1 MRLLIVEDDDSVA
14 AALLAALRRSPH
26 AATRVA
32 RASDLLLRH
41 HDHDVVLLDLGLPDL
56 DGIEALRRLRRMTEV
71 PLIVVTARG
80 DEESTVR
87 ALRAGADDYVVK
99 PVRIPELLAR
109 VEAVARRRLDA
120 PRVERVRIGG
130 GIDVDLDAHRVTSD
144 TGDVHLTPTEFAMLA
159 ELARSAGRAVSRHR
173 LLDVVWGDAYAAS
186 SRSFDVH
193 LTALRQ
199 KLPGATITTIR
210 GYGYRLETG
219 S

>member
-14 AALLAALRRSPH
+14 AALVAGLRRSPH
-26 AATRVA
+26 SATRVA
-32 RASDLLLRH
+32 RASDLLLQH

-56 DGIEALRRLRRMTEV
+56 DGIEALRRLRRTTEV

-109 VEAVARRRLDA
+109 VEAVARRRGEA
-120 PRVERVRIGG
+120 PRVDRVSIGDLA
-130 GIDVDLDAHRVTSD
+130 IDLAARRVMMRTD
-144 TGDVHLTPTEFAMLA
+144 EVHLTATEFEMLA

-173 LLDVVWGDAYAAS
+173 LLDAVWGDAYAAS

-210 GYGYRLETG
+210 GYGYRLETET
-219 S
+219 

>member
-14 AALLAALRRSPH
+14 AALVAALRRSPH

-32 RASDLLLRH
+32 RASDLLLQH

-56 DGIEALRRLRRMTEV
+56 DGIEALRRLRRTTDV

-99 PVRIPELLAR
+99 PIRIPELLAR
-109 VEAVARRRLDA
+109 VEAVARRRLEA
-120 PRVERVRIGG
+120 PRVDRVRVGEVE
-130 GIDVDLDAHRVTSD
+130 IDLAARRVTTD
-144 TGDVHLTPTEFAMLA
+144 AGEVHLTATEFAMLA
-159 ELARSAGRAVSRHR
+159 ELAGAAGRAVSRHR
-173 LLDVVWGDAYAAS
+173 LLDAVWGDAYAAS

-199 KLPGATITTIR
+199 KLPGTTITTIR
-210 GYGYRLETG
+210 GYGYRLETAT
-219 S
+219 